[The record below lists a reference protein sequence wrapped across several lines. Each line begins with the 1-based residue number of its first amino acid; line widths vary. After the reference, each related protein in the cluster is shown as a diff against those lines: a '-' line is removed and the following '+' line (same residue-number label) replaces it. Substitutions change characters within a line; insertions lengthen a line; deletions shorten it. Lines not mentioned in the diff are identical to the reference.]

1 MHDHQSQL
9 FCFVCYLLL
18 ASQSTCYFFKHIIFS
33 AEEMSVRQ
41 EESELGFEYVIL
53 IIPESNV
60 DASQRVYFVAVCHVQ
75 HSNCLGGMPFHYVP
89 PNLKFS
95 QKKKNNKKTLT
106 YPLRSRSLSA
116 SGLPRFVKAKATRSG

>member
-41 EESELGFEYVIL
+41 EASELGFEYVIL

-60 DASQRVYFVAVCHVQ
+60 DASQRVYFVGLPRTTFKLFGWYAI
-75 HSNCLGGMPFHYVP
+75 
-89 PNLKFS
+89 
-95 QKKKNNKKTLT
+95 
-106 YPLRSRSLSA
+106 PLRS
-116 SGLPRFVKAKATRSG
+116 AKSKI